1 MFALTLSFD
10 NGPEPGVT
18 PGVLDL
24 LAREYIRSSFFVLG
38 DKIADPARRR
48 LAERARA
55 EGHWIGN
62 HTMHH
67 KVPLGLAADPAAAAA
82 EEIDGTQAL
91 LGELAHPERLF
102 RPYAGGGAIGPHL
115 LSGAALERLTA
126 GGYTMVLWNAIPR
139 DWAEPDA
146 WVETALAQCRAQAW
160 TLMVLHDLPTGAM
173 RHLERFIGLAR
184 EAGAR
189 FRQDFPP
196 ECVPIVHGQPVRS
209 LDAYVNQAQ
218 GKPAAGNIDIAVRVH
233 APRTQRNGH

>member
-1 MFALTLSFD
+1 MFDLTLTFD
-10 NGPEPGVT
+10 NGPDRDTT

-24 LAREYIRSSFFVLG
+24 LARENIRSTFFVLG
-38 DKIADPARRR
+38 DKIRAPEGRELAAR
-48 LAERARA
+48 AAA

-67 KVPLGLAADPAAAAA
+67 KVPLGEAPQPAAAPL

-91 LGELAHPERLF
+91 LDDLIHPDRLF
-102 RPYAGGGAIGPHL
+102 RPFGRGGAIGPHL
-115 LSGAALERLTA
+115 LSRAALDRLTA
-126 GGYTMVLWNAIPR
+126 GSYTMVLWNSIPR

-146 WVETALAQCRAQAW
+146 WVETALAHCRSQPW

-184 EAGAR
+184 EAGAQ

-196 ECVPIVHGQPVRS
+196 DCVPLLR
-209 LDAYVNQAQ
+209 
-218 GKPAAGNIDIAVRVH
+218 GKPVCALDTFVSTAG
-233 APRTQRNGH
+233 

>member
-1 MFALTLSFD
+1 MFELTLTFD
-10 NGPEPGVT
+10 NGPEPDIT

-24 LAREYIRSSFFVLG
+24 LARENIRSTFFVLG

-67 KVPLGLAADPAAAAA
+67 KVPLGEAPDPAAAAA

-91 LGELAHPERLF
+91 LGELIHPERLF
-102 RPYAGGGAIGPHL
+102 RPFGRGGAIGQHL
-115 LSGAALERLTA
+115 LSRAALDRLSA

-184 EAGAR
+184 AAGAR

-196 ECVPIVHGQPVRS
+196 ECVPIVRGKPMQP
-209 LDAYVNQAQ
+209 LDAYVNKADS
-218 GKPAAGNIDIAVRVH
+218 KRAAA
-233 APRTQRNGH
+233 

>member
-1 MFALTLSFD
+1 MFDLTLTFD
-10 NGPEPGVT
+10 NGPEPDIT

-24 LAREYIRSSFFVLG
+24 LAREDIRGTFFVIG
-38 DKIADPARRR
+38 DKIVSPVRRR

-67 KVPLGLAADPAAAAA
+67 KAPLGEVTDPGAAA
-82 EEIDGTQAL
+82 EEIDGSQAL
-91 LGELAHPERLF
+91 LGDLAHADRLF
-102 RPYAGGGAIGPHL
+102 RPYGRGGAIGPHL
-115 LSGAALERLTA
+115 LSPAALTRLTE

-146 WVETALAQCRAQAW
+146 WVQTALTQCRAQAW

-173 RHLERFIGLAR
+173 RHLERFICLAR

-189 FRQDFPP
+189 LRQDFPP
-196 ECVPIVHGQPVRS
+196 NCVPIVR
-209 LDAYVNQAQ
+209 
-218 GKPAAGNIDIAVRVH
+218 GKPTQALDGFVTMPELLH
-233 APRTQRNGH
+233 PAP

>member
-1 MFALTLSFD
+1 MFELTLSFD
-10 NGPEPGVT
+10 NGPEPEVT

-24 LAREYIRSSFFVLG
+24 LARENIRGTFFVLG
-38 DKIADPARRR
+38 DKIADPGRRR
-48 LAERARA
+48 LAERARG

-67 KVPLGLAADPAAAAA
+67 KVPLGEAVDQAAAAA

-91 LGELAHPERLF
+91 LGELIHPERLF
-102 RPYAGGGAIGPHL
+102 RPFGRGGAIGQHL
-115 LSGAALERLTA
+115 LSRAALERLTS

-139 DWAEPDA
+139 DWAEPEA
-146 WVETALAQCRAQAW
+146 WVETALAQCRRQAW

-173 RHLERFIGLAR
+173 RHLERFISLAR

-196 ECVPIVHGQPVRS
+196 ECVPIVRGKPMRQ
-209 LDAYVNQAQ
+209 LDAYVNNADD
-218 GKPAAGNIDIAVRVH
+218 KRAAA
-233 APRTQRNGH
+233 